1 MLPSV
6 NLLTFIWLGFSAI
19 SVAVSG
25 YGCDKLRTVLNS
37 SSGII
42 TDGSGIGKNYTANTH
57 CEWLIVGNE
66 SHRYVG
72 GALCAYGQKNISPLS
87 ASSAYRS
94 QD

>member
-57 CEWLIVGNE
+57 CEWLILGNE
-66 SHRYVG
+66 SHRYVNG
-72 GALCAYGQKNISPLS
+72 FLCFVCL
-87 ASSAYRS
+87 R
-94 QD
+94 